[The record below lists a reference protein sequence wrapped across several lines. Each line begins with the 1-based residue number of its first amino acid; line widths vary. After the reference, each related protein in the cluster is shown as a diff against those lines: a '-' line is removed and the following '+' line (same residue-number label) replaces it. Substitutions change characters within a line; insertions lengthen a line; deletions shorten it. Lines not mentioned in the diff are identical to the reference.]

1 MTRRSMIVRDY
12 MSDKLVTV
20 DVKTDILHAAH
31 IMINNQISGV
41 PVIDE
46 SGGLAGI
53 ITERDILA
61 SAIQAYY
68 HGPRGGL
75 VRDHMVKDPQ
85 TVGPDDSLMAVAR
98 LFINESFHR
107 YPVVE
112 DDRLIGVISRSDL
125 MRALG
130 EYYPL

>member
-1 MTRRSMIVRDY
+1 MTRRSMVVRDY
-12 MSDKLVTV
+12 MSEKLVTV
-20 DVKTDILHAAH
+20 DAKTDILHAAH
-31 IMINNQISGV
+31 IMINNHISGV
-41 PVIDE
+41 PVIDK
-46 SGGLAGI
+46 SGDLVGI

-68 HGPRGGL
+68 HGTRGGL
-75 VRDHMVKDPQ
+75 VRDHMIEDPQ
-85 TVGPDDSLMAVAR
+85 TVGPNDSLMDVAR
-98 LFINESFHR
+98 LFINERFHR

-125 MRALG
+125 MGALG